1 MRKFIPVSILF
12 ACIMLAQT
20 VVLPVLHHNTLR
32 AEKKKIIL
40 EHADTIEGG
49 ESKGGSFR
57 SVIGN
62 VRFLHDNI
70 TLKCDRATNYEAEN
84 RIVLTGNV
92 YITDNAY
99 EIYSDSGVDWPD
111 RETGELSGNVRSRM
125 LNSSLAAKAR
135 KAVVNKG
142 TSQIWLYDD
151 AIAWHD
157 RKQISGDIILLHL
170 KEATS
175 SAKRRHIDEMQVQGG
190 AFFASLDTISLS
202 PQVYD
207 QLGSRKMVIRL
218 NDNSKITGITATT
231 EAESLYHLYDETRK
245 PYGIHYSSGNVI
257 RMLFTDGILK
267 QVRVIGNV
275 EGKQYPERLR
285 GDKSINLSKFVW
297 RESENPF
304 TSGKEKSLPGKAF
317 Q

>member
-12 ACIMLAQT
+12 ACFIIL
-20 VVLPVLHHNTLR
+20 LPVLQHNTLR
-32 AEKKKIIL
+32 AENKKIIL
-40 EHADTIEGG
+40 QHADTIEGG
-49 ESKGGSFR
+49 ESESGAYR

-62 VRFLHDNI
+62 VLFQHNNI

-84 RIVLTGNV
+84 KIVLTGNV
-92 YITDNAY
+92 FITDNSA
-99 EIYSDSGVDWPD
+99 EIYSESGVYWPD

-125 LNSSLAAKAR
+125 VNSSLAAKAR

-151 AIAWHD
+151 AIAWHEH
-157 RKQISGDIILLHL
+157 KQISGDIILLHL
-170 KEATS
+170 KEAATKAKS
-175 SAKRRHIDEMQVQGG
+175 STIDEMQVQGN
-190 AFFASLDTISLS
+190 AFFAAMDTLS
-202 PQVYD
+202 RSPVVYD
-207 QLGSRKMVIRL
+207 QLGSKKMVIKL
-218 NDNSKITGITATT
+218 NNNSKITGITATT
-231 EAESLYHLYDETRK
+231 QAESLYHLYDEKRK
-245 PYGIHYSSGNVI
+245 PSGVNYSSGNVI

-267 QVRVIGNV
+267 QVRVIGSV
-275 EGKQYPERLR
+275 EGKQYPERFR